1 MSKIKDVLRK
11 TKKFLKRLLRNMDYL
26 LRYDLREREEEQIY
40 KLTDKIIDDCVYEL
54 DEDKALLPNL
64 KILDES
70 ESIEMRYV
78 PRYRKIISF
87 A

>member
-70 ESIEMRYV
+70 ESI
-78 PRYRKIISF
+78 
-87 A
+87 